1 MRHSFLILLLVLA
14 GCRPS
19 PAQQVA
25 VDGRFADWESLSIL
39 AADPSG
45 DAGASGVDFTRLQAH
60 DDAAWLYLSFDTGVE
75 LLLQDGNGL
84 RLAIDTDNDPATGQS
99 QRGIGAELVWDFAQ
113 RQGTVRLGGTVQIR
127 HDDIR
132 LVPAPS
138 MTSTRFELAIRKNSS
153 FNGRPLFPSS
163 TIRLLLT
170 DAAGDVLP
178 DGEGGVEYTFVS
190 TGIQPGSE
198 YLLRDAAPGSLRVLT
213 WNTLFNGLA
222 DPQRQAAFVRLLRA
236 MKPDVLCFQ
245 ECFDMAAGDALSVVR
260 SAIDPPAGRE
270 WRALKRDAGNIL
282 VTHLEIEN
290 SWLLQSEYRESAY
303 LLRTAAD
310 ETLLL
315 LNAHFRCC
323 DADDHRQR
331 EADGVIRFL
340 RDAKLPGGTV
350 TVPEGTPFVMVG
362 DLNLVG
368 RFRQY
373 ETLLGG
379 DIENNAGFG
388 PDTPPDWDGG
398 PWTELEPRHPA
409 SQFTFTWDDDGSSY
423 APGKLDYI
431 FYTASVLEVTQDLVV
446 DPRQISPGQRQ
457 RLGLNE
463 SDARVASDHLPRFAD
478 FRWKQTSAAGAA
490 APASWDIGDIYPN
503 PASRLLTLAVTGTTS
518 GQLRLQLSDLLGRS
532 IVLPAARLTGGHLR
546 QPLPILAPGL
556 YLLAV
561 TDGLRHVVR
570 TVVIR

>member
-1 MRHSFLILLLVLA
+1 MRHFFLVLLLVIA

-25 VDGRFADWESLSIL
+25 VDGRFADWDSLSIL

-60 DDAAWLYLSFDTGVE
+60 DDAAWLYLSFDTGIE
-75 LLLQDGNGL
+75 LLLQGDNGI
-84 RLAIDTDNDPATGQS
+84 RLAIDTDNDAATGQS
-99 QRGIGAELVWDFAQ
+99 LRGIGAELVWDFAQ
-113 RQGTVRLGGTVQIR
+113 RQGTVRLGGTEQVR

-163 TIRLLLT
+163 TIRFLLT
-170 DAAGDVLP
+170 DASGDALP
-178 DGEGGVEYTFVS
+178 DGDGGVEYTFVS
-190 TGIQPGSE
+190 TGIQPGIE

-213 WNTLFNGLA
+213 WNTLFNGLT
-222 DPQRQAAFVRLLRA
+222 DPQRQGAFVRLLRA

-245 ECFDMAAGDALSVVR
+245 ECFEMAAGEALAVVR
-260 SAIDPPAGRE
+260 STIDAPAGRE
-270 WRALKRDAGNIL
+270 WRAIKRDAGNIL

-340 RDAKLPGGTV
+340 RDAKLPGGMV
-350 TVPEGTPFVMVG
+350 TVPEGTPFVLVG

-373 ETLLGG
+373 ETLRSG

-398 PWTELEPRHPA
+398 PWTELEPRHP
-409 SQFTFTWDDDGSSY
+409 SSLFTFTWDDDGSSY

-478 FRWKQTSAAGAA
+478 FRWKQTSAVAA
-490 APASWDIGDIYPN
+490 TAPVAWNIGDIYPN
-503 PASRLLTLAVTGTTS
+503 PAGRLLTLAVTGVAP
-518 GQLRLQLSDLLGRS
+518 GLLRLQLSDLLGRN
-532 IVLPAARLTGGHLR
+532 IVLPAASYTSGHLR
-546 QPLPILAPGL
+546 QLLPVLTPGV
-556 YLLAV
+556 YMLAV
-561 TDGLRHVVR
+561 TDGFRRVVR
-570 TVVIR
+570 TVMIR